1 MNSVHTSSVLQVQLH
16 TADIPSEAYLL
27 PIPKEH
33 KLCSLP
39 KCEENGTWF
48 RLVCRVTGMRN
59 RTPGVVTFEHKKTK
73 MVKVAFCLDQLV

>member
-1 MNSVHTSSVLQVQLH
+1 MNARTSSVLQVQQLH

-39 KCEENGTWF
+39 NEKKMARGNAGSDE
-48 RLVCRVTGMRN
+48 RLPSDG
-59 RTPGVVTFEHKKTK
+59 H
-73 MVKVAFCLDQLV
+73 AQ